1 VVVDTLNATGID
13 TESATLNG
21 ELVDLDGTESVD
33 VDFEWREAGT
43 DTWNTTSVQTIDAST
58 AFEAQLTG
66 LESGTDYEYRSV
78 AESTTTTTRGSA
90 VPFGTTRSGPSID
103 QFDVED
109 RSNLNWARARVD
121 WEVSSTGTE
130 LGTVF
135 SELIRSNVVDSE
147 LESVS
152 GSSVAGTH
160 DLRER
165 IKERAKYEVRLTA
178 VDINGVSS
186 AETMEIIL

>member
-1 VVVDTLNATGID
+1 VGVGSWDSDASHWDAVSAATGGETAPLVGPDSVVVDTFDATGID

-78 AESTTTTTRGSA
+78 AESTTTTTRGS
-90 VPFGTTRSGPSID
+90 
-103 QFDVED
+103 
-109 RSNLNWARARVD
+109 
-121 WEVSSTGTE
+121 
-130 LGTVF
+130 TVF

-178 VDINGVSS
+178 VDVNGESS
-186 AETMEIIL
+186 AETVEIIL